1 MDTTTASTVPIPK
14 TDPSRW
20 SLDQPPE
27 KPTLLFF
34 FGSEAAD
41 VAAASRSVYRALLA
55 QQEQLHPHLNVIC
68 FDVYEQRGT
77 LDKILQKYDVRAVPT
92 VLGFPAR
99 AEQPLSRVEGAYPA
113 RVGALAEQIT
123 SGAPPMESASV
134 QERIRRM
141 IEENQV
147 LLFMKGT
154 PDRPRCGFS
163 QQIVQLLL
171 EELEL
176 PRSRLVTF
184 DVLSD
189 EAIRQGIKEYSQW
202 PTFPQLYIRG
212 ELIGGLDVCRDMAR
226 SGELAELLAATPETE
241 H

>member
-27 KPTLLFF
+27 NPTLLFF

-55 QQEQLHPHLNVIC
+55 QQEQCHPHLDVMC

-99 AEQPLSRVEGAYPA
+99 AEQPLGRVEGAYPA

-123 SGAPPMESASV
+123 SGTPPMESVSV

-176 PRSRLVTF
+176 PRSRLATF

-189 EAIRQGIKEYSQW
+189 EAIRQGLKEYSQW

-212 ELIGGLDVCRDMAR
+212 ELIGGLDVCREMAR